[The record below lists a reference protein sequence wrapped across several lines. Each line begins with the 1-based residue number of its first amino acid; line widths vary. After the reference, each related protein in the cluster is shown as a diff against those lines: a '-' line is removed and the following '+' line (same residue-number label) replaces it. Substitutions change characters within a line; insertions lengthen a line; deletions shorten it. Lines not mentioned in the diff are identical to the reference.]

1 MKENSKPISSVLQS
15 KSVIN
20 KEIYALKHKATKK
33 ARRKM
38 ERIKET
44 RAENMGAEFGSK
56 TLRKGD
62 EKLGENNG
70 VNMLQMKAS
79 KISIQFA
86 EFKVHYHVIKTEIE
100 EKKPKRI
107 SGEDG
112 EKNRLYLALC
122 TTLKDEEDRF
132 VPRRSRNAQVGGKD
146 EFETVDI
153 VRKQVCIKDPKE
165 TENGKDQVLVV
176 RTQESCQLPLN
187 ISEET
192 AVKME
197 KNEEIRSDNFAKS
210 EEIK

>member
-20 KEIYALKHKATKK
+20 KEIYGLKHKATKK
-33 ARRKM
+33 SRRKM
-38 ERIKET
+38 ETIKER
-44 RAENMGAEFGSK
+44 RAEGLSEEFGSK
-56 TLRKGD
+56 RRKGE
-62 EKLGENNG
+62 EKSAENNG
-70 VNMLQMKAS
+70 LNMFQMNAS

-86 EFKVHYHVIKTEIE
+86 EFKVHFNVIKTEIE

-132 VPRRSRNAQVGGKD
+132 VAMRSRHTQVGGKD
-146 EFETVDI
+146 EQETVDI

-165 TENGKDQVLVV
+165 TKNEKDQDWVM
-176 RTQESCQLPLN
+176 RIQEHCQLPLN
-187 ISEET
+187 ICEET
-192 AVKME
+192 AVKLE
-197 KNEEIRSDNFAKS
+197 KNEEIQNVYFAKS
-210 EEIK
+210 EENT